1 MNDKEPVVNHQDA
14 IYVFANENGSITIK
28 MAAYP
33 EEDQLITFSIDNAEL
48 IIHAI
53 RTAVNDLLEGE

>member
-1 MNDKEPVVNHQDA
+1 MDDKVPIVKHQDA
-14 IYVFANENGSITIK
+14 IYVFANENESITIK

-33 EEDQLITFSIDNAEL
+33 DEDQIITFSIDNAEL

-53 RTAVNDLLEGE
+53 KTAVNDLLEGE